1 MGELINE
8 NENKNENEDDP
19 EEDASTCIQEQEDNK
34 KPVEETP
41 ELEVV
46 LENTAT
52 SMATTSSNSIPIC
65 EETERSSLS
74 SSPIMLCYHTNPI
87 ITAPSSVSSVSS
99 SIQEDSIQN
108 QRNRRL
114 RKKALIGRLL
124 TTHTSSRKSWKKMLV
139 SSSVSLPKKKRLSR
153 STSTTTAIGC
163 ANTNYS
169 ADHNTTTNNSNS
181 NSNNYSNSDSESDN
195 TDARNATNKKGSS
208 SDGCSISVITETN
221 STQFCKNQEEAKE
234 VNDQKRTTDPALA
247 TTATTKQKND
257 GWMLL

>member
-19 EEDASTCIQEQEDNK
+19 EEDASTCIQEQEDTK

-52 SMATTSSNSIPIC
+52 SMATTGSSNSFPIC

-74 SSPIMLCYHTNPI
+74 SSPIVLCYHTNPI

-99 SIQEDSIQN
+99 SMREGSIQN
-108 QRNRRL
+108 QRNRRF

-139 SSSVSLPKKKRLSR
+139 SSSVSLSKKKRS
-153 STSTTTAIGC
+153 
-163 ANTNYS
+163 
-169 ADHNTTTNNSNS
+169 
-181 NSNNYSNSDSESDN
+181 
-195 TDARNATNKKGSS
+195 
-208 SDGCSISVITETN
+208 
-221 STQFCKNQEEAKE
+221 
-234 VNDQKRTTDPALA
+234 
-247 TTATTKQKND
+247 
-257 GWMLL
+257 